1 MAEATRRRDVIVRS
15 LERYARL
22 LQRGHEVRP
31 IVVALR
37 GLATQIRRLVL
48 AGETTPGEP
57 APVPPPSGRPDGRYS
72 FLDAETAIEEPGS
85 RRRRGG

>member
-1 MAEATRRRDVIVRS
+1 MRS

-31 IVVALR
+31 VVVALR
-37 GLATQIRRLVL
+37 GIARQIRRLVL
-48 AGETTPGEP
+48 AGEVPP
-57 APVPPPSGRPDGRYS
+57 APVPPSAKPPSAAPSSGRPDGRYA